1 MSYVITTVRRKGD
14 NPRTMTVDQESDRAA
29 KSFCASLAAQYQ
41 RVTLHG
47 MDADGILSVVG
58 RWQGGHA
65 KRGSVEQGTLPR
77 VQRARPV
84 EIIEGEVETSI
95 HDVPPGED
103 EDIQADAQAAQ
114 EYLDET
120 ANEDEADSGETYEGY
135 CVKCR
140 QKREFHGHV
149 EESDS
154 GRRMAKGTCPECGTK
169 MNRILANL
177 PHTEQDWDEHDDDG
191 HRQSGN
197 GRGPVFSDSNKDEV
211 KAAVVAAAEGL
222 PAEEIAEAVSEVAAD
237 ITEAVADAEQAA
249 PAPARATRRPPRPRK
264 GDVAKAKDS
273 EAQAVADLPV
283 AECFKCGQKQP
294 VQERHGMRIIMTH
307 SAPGIDRCPGSL
319 TVVQ

>member
-14 NPRTMTVDQESDRAA
+14 HPRTMTVDQPSDRDA
-29 KSFCASLAAQYQ
+29 KSYCASLATQYM

-47 MDADGILSVVG
+47 MDAEGILSVVG
-58 RWQGGHA
+58 LWSGGHA
-65 KRGSVEQGTLPR
+65 KRKLPEQSNLPR

-84 EIIEGEVETSI
+84 DIIEGEVETSI
-95 HDVPPGED
+95 HDEPGED
-103 EDIQADAQAAQ
+103 EGILADSQAAQ

-120 ANEDEADSGETYEGY
+120 SNEDEADSGETYEGY

-140 QKREFHGHV
+140 EKREFHGHV
-149 EESDS
+149 EETDS
-154 GRRMAKGTCPECGTK
+154 GRRMAKGTCPVCGTK

-177 PHTEQDWDEHDDDG
+177 PHREQDWDEHDEDG
-191 HRQSGN
+191 HRQGGN

-222 PAEEIAEAVSEVAAD
+222 PAEEIAEAVSEVADD
-237 ITEAVADAEQAA
+237 ITEAVAEAEQAA
-249 PAPARATRRPPRPRK
+249 PAPAKATRRPPRPRK